1 MKIAYVIVERNGRT
15 YWNRIGVGFV
25 NQDGSIN
32 VRLDALP
39 VSGEFQLRDQPVV
52 DRHDRD
58 GNVVRFRDPG
68 AADPVGCDEGDDDIP
83 F

>member
-39 VSGEFQLRDQPVV
+39 VSGEFQLRDQSPT
-52 DRHDRD
+52 DRRDRD
-58 GNVVRFRDPG
+58 ESVARSFNL
-68 AADPVGCDEGDDDIP
+68 PVTSPFSSEDDDDIP